1 VSSLQPNQQINW
13 VAFDLPA
20 TSKFEVNLLEAKVQQ
35 DVQRLHQDAQR
46 LQNQSLPPIVHHHP
60 KGLYSQ
66 INN

>member
-13 VAFDLPA
+13 VVFDLPA
-20 TSKFEVNLLEAKVQQ
+20 TSKFEVNLLEAFK
-35 DVQRLHQDAQR
+35 QDAQR